1 MSKAWFLR
9 IRVPSVGKD
18 PDHQSQ
24 RQPNQSPAQGDV
36 PLMGKKS
43 IDFLYLKKK
52 TQNKRTK
59 KNNMS

>member
-1 MSKAWFLR
+1 MSKACFLR

-36 PLMGKKS
+36 RLMGKKS
-43 IDFLYLKKK
+43 IDFLYLKKNPK
-52 TQNKRTK
+52 INEQK